1 MAGSALIRLKVSAL
15 YLRNL
20 FWPILLASIA
30 FAYRPAETV
39 LASVVALATFLLY
52 ATFDAAEF
60 SDGRPDETFSK
71 TSWLFCTMREYLQL
85 TLHRTDEVQQKLIA
99 VHPPT
104 GQAIFSFFPHGV
116 NSDFRVLMDGMMY
129 DAFAKLYERAPART
143 LAASVLFKIPFVRK
157 VSLATACVDAGRNT
171 ADKVIRNGRSVLVCP
186 GGQDE
191 QLETIYGRERV
202 FLRKRSGF
210 IRLAI
215 VHGLPVV
222 PAYCFGS
229 SDLYFT
235 SRAAH
240 ALRLWLVRTLRIAI
254 PLYWGD
260 WGFFYY
266 PTPKGFPREVP
277 QHVVFGDP
285 LTFEQRD
292 NPTKEEVAAAHD
304 AFIKALVLLF
314 DTHKARFGYAERS
327 LEVL

>member
-210 IRLAI
+210 IRKAVNPLRSFFRYILCI
-215 VHGLPVV
+215 VGELSIPLPM
-222 PAYCFGS
+222 
-229 SDLYFT
+229 
-235 SRAAH
+235 H
-240 ALRLWLVRTLRIAI
+240 ASIQIHTRCRTLGLLDHRI
-254 PLYWGD
+254 PSRSSGM
-260 WGFFYY
+260 
-266 PTPKGFPREVP
+266 
-277 QHVVFGDP
+277 
-285 LTFEQRD
+285 QRLAVT
-292 NPTKEEVAAAHD
+292 NAT
-304 AFIKALVLLF
+304 
-314 DTHKARFGYAERS
+314 
-327 LEVL
+327 